1 MKNCKSVAHH
11 QLCGP
16 NNAGSSSRLGGWA
29 EGILTGFS
37 VTYITQ
43 NIDVPHWGW
52 NKSCSTSI
60 GCVGCGYGSCRA
72 AACSAVRCARHTPGA
87 WHQPVANYGPEVHRY
102 RRSRRDEESARKS
115 LHRRPPHPARALPN
129 RAGQAFGVPS
139 CHLQVEGLTTSRPI
153 ATQTSPFQ
161 FSPALSLLVAVDTLY
176 SARKTPSVEAAAW
189 AAWCPSHSVIISV
202 LRTLSWGLEIV
213 RSVFGRQRGCIT

>member
-1 MKNCKSVAHH
+1 MKNCKLVAHH

-72 AACSAVRCARHTPGA
+72 AACSAVRCARHTRLGLGTNQLPITALKSIATG
-87 WHQPVANYGPEVHRY
+87 GPEGT
-102 RRSRRDEESARKS
+102 RKAHERVS
-115 LHRRPPHPARALPN
+115 TDGHLTRQELCRT
-129 RAGQAFGVPS
+129 GQVKPLG
-139 CHLQVEGLTTSRPI
+139 SRP
-153 ATQTSPFQ
+153 ATSK
-161 FSPALSLLVAVDTLY
+161 SRA
-176 SARKTPSVEAAAW
+176 
-189 AAWCPSHSVIISV
+189 
-202 LRTLSWGLEIV
+202 
-213 RSVFGRQRGCIT
+213 